1 MPKRIYITEEQFNTI
16 CNEMAYPVGFSMET
30 MLSLNS
36 YSARVRYCDQ
46 HLQKIGQG
54 SSRIVYDVDDEKV
67 LKVAK
72 NKKGIA
78 QNEAESED
86 WLQSY
91 DCFAKVF
98 EKSEDGIFVEMQKAR
113 RAKKSD
119 FKKLTGYDFNVFCAW
134 VDYVSEWY
142 SRRRIYRNN
151 EYDEIFK
158 SDRFQE
164 ELENYNLFYLVQS
177 YLCDTCLEAV
187 GDIKRISS
195 WGVVIENGEEKLV
208 MIDFGLNDDI
218 YDDYYK
224 RK

>member
-1 MPKRIYITEEQFNTI
+1 M
-16 CNEMAYPVGFSMET
+16 
-30 MLSLNS
+30 
-36 YSARVRYCDQ
+36 
-46 HLQKIGQG
+46 
-54 SSRIVYDVDDEKV
+54 
-67 LKVAK
+67 
-72 NKKGIA
+72 
-78 QNEAESED
+78 
-86 WLQSY
+86 
-91 DCFAKVF
+91 
-98 EKSEDGIFVEMQKAR
+98 
-113 RAKKSD
+113 
-119 FKKLTGYDFNVFCAW
+119 
-134 VDYVSEWY
+134 SEWY

-158 SDRFQE
+158 SDKFQE

-177 YLCDTCLEAV
+177 YLCDTCLEVV

>member
-54 SSRIVYDVDDEKV
+54 SSRIVYDVDGEKV

-98 EKSEDGIFVEMQKAR
+98 EKSEDG
-113 RAKKSD
+113 S
-119 FKKLTGYDFNVFCAW
+119 
-134 VDYVSEWY
+134 
-142 SRRRIYRNN
+142 
-151 EYDEIFK
+151 
-158 SDRFQE
+158 
-164 ELENYNLFYLVQS
+164 
-177 YLCDTCLEAV
+177 
-187 GDIKRISS
+187 
-195 WGVVIENGEEKLV
+195 
-208 MIDFGLNDDI
+208 
-218 YDDYYK
+218 
-224 RK
+224 